1 MPNTQLPKTQ
11 RIRDPIHDLIV
22 FDKDDP
28 FDQLIWRL
36 LNSKEFQRLRRIR
49 QLGFSEFVFPGATHT
64 RFAHSV
70 GVFHTARQLM
80 ATLKKLIKPDG
91 FEENKAN
98 TAICAALLHDIGHG
112 PFSHTFEGMQKQRG
126 FKKSHE
132 AWTVEI
138 IRGDTEVNEILGDYD
153 KKNKTNLIKG
163 VGDLL
168 LAKDPTHI
176 YASIVSS
183 QLDADRMDYLQRDQY
198 MTGTG
203 TGRFDYTW
211 LLDSIAVEKINI
223 GLKGDDDVSEQDG
236 LVLTEKGLQA
246 AEGYILGR
254 FHLYS
259 QVYMHKTT
267 RAAEKMLGALLA
279 RTADFLTEGNFKAT
293 NLAENQPLALFL
305 NNGHNILNN
314 YLALDDTIIW
324 SALAGMRE
332 ASDPV
337 IAELSSRLL
346 DRKLFKCIDIGAL
359 SGRDGGQSLMKF
371 RRRLQEANYNNEI
384 ELGVDTLIDKA
395 KITAYGS
402 HDFDGEAALQKVLI
416 RRYKDDKEPIDIV
429 QQSRILKGIE
439 EQKIFRVYTANNE
452 VLRKIKQIWKG
463 GADHD

>member
-1 MPNTQLPKTQ
+1 MPKTQ

-28 FDQLIWRL
+28 LAQLAWRL

-64 RFAHSV
+64 RFSHSV
-70 GVFHTARQLM
+70 GVFHTARQII
-80 ATLKKLIKPDG
+80 ATIKKLLKPG
-91 FEENKAN
+91 EFEKYEAN

-112 PFSHTFEGMQKQRG
+112 PFSHTFEGVQKQRG

-132 AWTVEI
+132 RWTVDI
-138 IRGDTEVNEILGDYD
+138 IRGETEVNEILGNYD
-153 KKNKTNLIKG
+153 QKNGTNLIKD

-168 LAKDPTHI
+168 LAKDPKHI
-176 YASIVSS
+176 YASVVSS
-183 QLDADRMDYLQRDQY
+183 QLDADRMDYLRRDQY

-203 TGRFDYTW
+203 TGKFDYTW
-211 LLDSIAVEKINI
+211 LLDSIAVGKINI
-223 GLKGDDDVSEQDG
+223 GLGGDDDVSEQVG

-279 RTADFLTEGNFKAT
+279 RTADCLMKGDFKAT
-293 NLAENQPLALFL
+293 NLAKNQPLALFL
-305 NNGHNILNN
+305 NNGHNILDR

-324 SALAGMRE
+324 SALAEMRE

-346 DRKLFKCIDIGAL
+346 DRKLFKCLDIGAL
-359 SGRDGGQSLMKF
+359 SGRDGDYSRMRF
-371 RRRLQEANYNNEI
+371 RRRLREANDNNEI
-384 ELGVDTLIDKA
+384 KWGIDTLVDIV
-395 KITAYGS
+395 KISAYGNY
-402 HDFDGEAALQKVLI
+402 DFDEEAALQKVLI

-429 QQSRILKGIE
+429 QRSPIFQRNK
-439 EQKIFRVYTANNE
+439 EQKIFRVYAANDE
-452 VLRKIKQIWKG
+452 VFEKIEQIWREEKT
-463 GADHD
+463 